1 MKKYL
6 KFISLEIYP
15 YFWFFYLLFS
25 ILDLILAIIYLR
37 KMGGC

>member
-6 KFISLEIYP
+6 KFISLAIYP
-15 YFWFFYLLFS
+15 YFWFFYLLFVN
-25 ILDLILAIIYLR
+25 IAIIYLR